1 MFYEKGSPTRIGF
14 FAYELTETF
23 SFSLPAYGNHAVSI
37 RAVIKRRG
45 LGISPGY
52 YERGPWLLQRKIKE
66 NRTKRDP

>member
-45 LGISPGY
+45 LGISPG
-52 YERGPWLLQRKIKE
+52 
-66 NRTKRDP
+66 